1 MKKLYFLL
9 ILLFPFIL
17 LCQDNFSE
25 LDKSQMETSILYDRA
40 VKVANLLDNSSKIN
54 ATYFRQAISELG
66 QADYKS
72 NFNAHLN
79 FNSIEEEAFRNKVIP
94 IGIINS
100 KFDVIKTSVI
110 ENGLLQVNSNQKL
123 INISNDNNVFETF
136 ERVIVSP
143 LIRKH
148 KGLNASFIIDESY
161 FYSNSNK
168 SITRIQADFNN
179 NRGFIDIN
187 LNEVIAVNYQSEGD
201 KKIRFKISFSDNSIS
216 QNDAYIVLKSS
227 TADLNNFLA
236 PGDESEILPI
246 NSTLSYQGYGESS
259 AHIGTGEYKIYYD
272 TVDGV
277 LDKPIIFVDGFDPGD
292 GRTIPAM
299 FATFSSLGP
308 SGDLAALVRD
318 EGFDLIVLN
327 FPTYTS
333 SSDGSTV
340 IDGGADFIQRNA
352 YTLIELLNTI
362 NGMKVG
368 SEQNVVIGPSMGG
381 LISRYALSYMEQNT
395 LDHDT
400 RLYISFDSPH
410 LGANVPI
417 GLQYM
422 FNALANGPAPNA
434 AAQAAISGL
443 LDSPAAKQMLI
454 DHYSA
459 HMQVGS
465 AYLQD
470 PSLTLP
476 AGALNIRDSFQTEL
490 ETLGFPQNIR
500 NVSMI
505 NGSKD
510 GTVTGS
516 PGAEVINTTLNIDAT
531 NRANVNLKFTPSASQ
546 TINVTDLSVDTQ
558 ILGFWFNVFSFSA
571 AAESASY
578 DGVDSAPGGLFDMT
592 SFDDGTDPLITS
604 FVSALTITEFDFIPS
619 VSAMALEY
627 TPPGINW
634 NHVIDLGDGTPASK
648 NTIDST
654 PFVNWHMPAIN
665 EEHVALNQPNVEFA
679 LSEIILQPL
688 SAEIQDKNNIGLE
701 KNPVNNEV
709 VILTNQKLNNVSIAI
724 YNVLGKNV
732 LNTSL
737 DESEN
742 RISIP
747 ISISNGI
754 YILKLVSDKIN
765 YTTRLIVE

>member
-1 MKKLYFLL
+1 MKNFYFLI
-9 ILLFPFIL
+9 ILLFPL
-17 LCQDNFSE
+17 LIESQDSFSE
-25 LDKSQMETSILYDRA
+25 LDKSQMESSILYDRA
-40 VKVANLLDNSSKIN
+40 VKVANLLDHSSKIN

-66 QADYKS
+66 QADYDS

-79 FNSIEEEAFRNKVIP
+79 FKSIEDDAFRNNIIP
-94 IGIINS
+94 IGILNA
-100 KFDVIKTSVI
+100 KFDIIKTSVI
-110 ENGLLQVNSNQKL
+110 ENGLLQIDNNQKL
-123 INISNDNNVFETF
+123 INTSNINNIFESH
-136 ERVIVSP
+136 ERTIVSP

-148 KGLNASFIIDESY
+148 KGLSASFVIDDS
-161 FYSNSNK
+161 FIYSNNNN
-168 SITRIQADFNN
+168 SIIRIQADFND
-179 NRGFIDIN
+179 NRGFNDIN
-187 LNEVIAVNYQSEGD
+187 LNEIITVNYQNEGD
-201 KKIRFKISFSDNSIS
+201 KKLSFKITFSDYSTS

-227 TADLNNFLA
+227 TAELNNLLA

-246 NSTLSYQGYGESS
+246 NSTLSYQGFGEAS
-259 AHIGTGEYKIYYD
+259 AHVGTGEYKIYYD
-272 TVDGV
+272 TVDGI
-277 LDKPIIFVDGFDPGD
+277 LDKPILFVDGFDPGD
-292 GRTIPAM
+292 GRTIPTL
-299 FATFSSLGP
+299 FTTFSSLGP
-308 SGDLAALVRD
+308 SGDLAALVRA

-352 YTLIELLNTI
+352 FTLVELLNTI

-381 LISRYALSYMEQNT
+381 LISRYALSYMEQNS
-395 LDHDT
+395 LSHDT

-443 LDSPAAKQMLI
+443 LDSPAAKQMLV

-459 HMQVGS
+459 HMLGGS
-465 AYLQD
+465 AYEQD

-476 AGALNIRDSFQTEL
+476 AGAPNIRDAFQSEL

-510 GTVTGS
+510 GILTGS
-516 PGAEVINTTLNIDAT
+516 PGADVINTTLNIDAT
-531 NRANVNLKFTPSASQ
+531 NRASVNLKFTPSASQ
-546 TINVTDLSVDTQ
+546 TINVTNLNVETFF
-558 ILGFWFNVFSFSA
+558 IIWIPVFSFTAEATSA
-571 AAESASY
+571 TY

-604 FVSALTITEFDFIPS
+604 FVSALTITDFNFIPS

-634 NHVIDLGDGTPASK
+634 NHIIDIGEGTPASK

-654 PFVNWHMPAIN
+654 PFVNWYMPTAN
-665 EEHVALNQPNVEFA
+665 EEHVALNQSNVDFA

-688 SAEIQDKNNIGLE
+688 NTENYDQFSIGLE
-701 KNPVNNEV
+701 KNPVKNEA
-709 VILTNQKLNNVSIAI
+709 VILTNQKLNNVTITIFNILGNKIIDKNIAE
-724 YNVLGKNV
+724 
-732 LNTSL
+732 T
-737 DESEN
+737 EN

-747 ISISNGI
+747 IAISNGV
-754 YILKLVSDKIN
+754 YILKLSSGNIN

>member
-1 MKKLYFLL
+1 MKKISLLVLFCPFLL
-9 ILLFPFIL
+9 MA
-17 LCQDNFSE
+17 QDSFSE
-25 LDKSQMETSILYDRA
+25 LDKSQMESSILYDRA
-40 VKVANLLDNSSKIN
+40 VKVANLLDHSGKIN
-54 ATYFRQAISELG
+54 ATYFRQAIYELG
-66 QADYKS
+66 QADYET
-72 NFNAHLN
+72 NFDAQ
-79 FNSIEEEAFRNKVIP
+79 FDFKPIEDEAFRNNVIP
-94 IGIINS
+94 IGIINT
-100 KFDVIKTSVI
+100 KFDVITPTEI
-110 ENGLLQVNSNQKL
+110 ENGLLQVDNNQKL
-123 INISNDNNVFETF
+123 INLSNTNKIFESH
-136 ERVIVSP
+136 ERLIISP

-148 KGLNASFIIDESY
+148 SGLNTSFSIEDSFI
-161 FYSNSNK
+161 FSNSDK
-168 SITRIQADFNN
+168 SIIRIQADFND

-187 LNEVIAVNYQSEGD
+187 LNENISVSYQTAGE
-201 KKIRFKISFSDNSIS
+201 KKIRFKTTFSDNSIS
-216 QNDAYIVLKSS
+216 QNDAYIVLKAS
-227 TADLNNFLA
+227 TADLNNTLA
-236 PGDESEILPI
+236 PGDESPITAI
-246 NSTLSYQGYGESS
+246 NSTISYQGYGETN
-259 AHIGTGEYKIYYD
+259 AHVGTGEYKIYYD
-272 TVDGV
+272 TVDGI

-292 GRTIPAM
+292 GRTIPIL
-299 FATFSSLGP
+299 FSTFSSLGP
-308 SGDLAALVRD
+308 SVDLAALVRD
-318 EGFDLIVLN
+318 EGFDLVVLN

-333 SSDGSTV
+333 ISDGASV

-352 YTLIELLNTI
+352 FILVELLNTI
-362 NGMKVG
+362 NSMKVG

-381 LISRYALSYMEQNT
+381 LISRYALSYMEQNS
-395 LDHDT
+395 LSHDT

-443 LDSPAAKQMLI
+443 LDSAAAKQMLI

-459 HMQVGS
+459 HLQGGS

-470 PSLTLP
+470 PNLTIP
-476 AGALNIRDSFQTEL
+476 SGAPNFRDAFQNEL
-490 ETLGFPQNIR
+490 EALGFPQNTR

-510 GTVTGS
+510 GILTGS
-516 PGAEVINTTLNIDAT
+516 PGVNFINTTLNIDAT

-546 TINVTDLSVDTQ
+546 TTNVTDLSVDTQ

-571 AAESASY
+571 DAESETY

-604 FVSALTITEFDFIPS
+604 FVSSLTITDFDFIPS

-634 NHVIDLGDGTPASK
+634 NHIIDLGDGTPASK
-648 NTIDST
+648 DTLDST
-654 PFVNWHMPAIN
+654 PFANWYMPSAN

-679 LSEIILQPL
+679 LSEIILETL
-688 SAEIQDKNNIGLE
+688 SYESNDRINIGLE
-701 KNPVNNEV
+701 KNPVQNEII
-709 VILTNQKLNNVSIAI
+709 ILTNGKLNKVNISI
-724 YNVLGKNV
+724 YNVLGKNI
-732 LNTSL
+732 LNRA
-737 DESEN
+737 SEDFER

-747 ISISNGI
+747 ISMSNGV
-754 YILKLVSDKIN
+754 YVLKLSSHEIN

>member
-1 MKKLYFLL
+1 MKNFYFLI
-9 ILLFPFIL
+9 ILLFPL
-17 LCQDNFSE
+17 LIESQDSFSE
-25 LDKSQMETSILYDRA
+25 LDKSQMESSILYDRA
-40 VKVANLLDNSSKIN
+40 VKVANLLDHSSKIN

-66 QADYKS
+66 QAVYDS
-72 NFNAHLN
+72 NFNAHLD
-79 FNSIEEEAFRNKVIP
+79 FKSIEDDAFRNNIIP
-94 IGIINS
+94 IGILNA

-110 ENGLLQVNSNQKL
+110 ENGLLQIDNNQKL
-123 INISNDNNVFETF
+123 INTSNINNIFESH
-136 ERVIVSP
+136 ERTIVSP

-148 KGLNASFIIDESY
+148 KGLSASFVIDDS
-161 FYSNSNK
+161 FIYSNNNN
-168 SITRIQADFNN
+168 SIIRIQADFND
-179 NRGFIDIN
+179 NRGFNDIN
-187 LNEVIAVNYQSEGD
+187 LNEIITVNYQNEGD
-201 KKIRFKISFSDNSIS
+201 KKLSFKITFSDYSTS

-227 TADLNNFLA
+227 TAELNNLLA

-246 NSTLSYQGYGESS
+246 NSTLSYQGFGEAS
-259 AHIGTGEYKIYYD
+259 AHVGTGEYKIYYD
-272 TVDGV
+272 TVDGI
-277 LDKPIIFVDGFDPGD
+277 LDKPILFVDGFDPGD
-292 GRTIPAM
+292 GRTIPTL
-299 FATFSSLGP
+299 FTTFSSLGP
-308 SGDLAALVRD
+308 SGDLAALVRA

-352 YTLIELLNTI
+352 FTLVELLNTI
-362 NGMKVG
+362 NGMKIG

-381 LISRYALSYMEQNT
+381 LVSRYALSYMEQNA
-395 LDHDT
+395 LSHDT

-443 LDSPAAKQMLI
+443 LDSPAAKQMLV

-459 HMQVGS
+459 HMLGGS
-465 AYLQD
+465 AFEQD

-476 AGALNIRDSFQTEL
+476 AGAPNIRDAFQSEL

-510 GTVTGS
+510 GILTGS
-516 PGAEVINTTLNIDAT
+516 PGADVINTTLNIDAT
-531 NRANVNLKFTPSASQ
+531 NRASVNLKFTPSASQ
-546 TINVTDLSVDTQ
+546 TINVTNLNVETFF
-558 ILGFWFNVFSFSA
+558 IIWIPVFSFTAEATSA
-571 AAESASY
+571 TY

-604 FVSALTITEFDFIPS
+604 FVSALTITDFNFIPS

-634 NHVIDLGDGTPASK
+634 NHIIDIGEGTPASK

-654 PFVNWHMPAIN
+654 PFVNWYMPTAN
-665 EEHVALNQPNVEFA
+665 EEHVALNQSNVDFA

-688 SAEIQDKNNIGLE
+688 NTENYDQFSIGLE
-701 KNPVNNEV
+701 KNPVKNEA
-709 VILTNQKLNNVSIAI
+709 VILTNQKLNNVTITIFNILGNKIIDKNIAE
-724 YNVLGKNV
+724 
-732 LNTSL
+732 T
-737 DESEN
+737 EN

-747 ISISNGI
+747 IAISNGV
-754 YILKLVSDKIN
+754 YILKLSSGNIN

>member
-1 MKKLYFLL
+1 MKKFYFLI
-9 ILLFPFIL
+9 ILLFPFTL
-17 LCQDNFSE
+17 LSQDSFST
-25 LDKSQMETSILYDRA
+25 LDRSQMETSILYDRA
-40 VKVANLLDNSSKIN
+40 VKVANLLDYSNKIN

-66 QADYKS
+66 QADYDS
-72 NFNAHLN
+72 NFNAHLD
-79 FNSIEEEAFRNKVIP
+79 FKSIEDEAFRNNIIP
-94 IGIINS
+94 IGILNA

-110 ENGLLQVNSNQKL
+110 ENGLLQMDSNQRL
-123 INISNDNNVFETF
+123 INTSNTNAIFESH
-136 ERVIVSP
+136 ERSIVSP

-148 KGLNASFIIDESY
+148 NGLNASFIISDS
-161 FYSNSNK
+161 FIYSNSNK
-168 SITRIQADFNN
+168 NISRIQANFND

-187 LNEVIAVNYQSEGD
+187 LNEIITVNYQSEGD
-201 KKIRFKISFSDNSIS
+201 KKISFKITFSDNSTS
-216 QNDAYIVLKSS
+216 QNDAYIVLKTS
-227 TADLNNFLA
+227 TAELNNFLA

-246 NSTLSYQGYGESS
+246 YSTISYQGYGEAS
-259 AHIGTGEYKIYYD
+259 AHVGTGEYKIYYD

-308 SGDLAALVRD
+308 SGDLAALVRA

-352 YTLIELLNTI
+352 FTLVELLNTI

-368 SEQNVVIGPSMGG
+368 SEPNVVIGPSMGG
-381 LISRYALSYMEQNT
+381 LISRYALRYMEQNT
-395 LDHDT
+395 LTHDT

-434 AAQAAISGL
+434 AAQAAIAGL

-459 HMQVGS
+459 HLQVGS
-465 AYLQD
+465 LYVQD

-476 AGALNIRDSFQTEL
+476 AGAPNFRDAFQSEL

-510 GTVTGS
+510 GILTGS
-516 PGAEVINTTLNIDAT
+516 PGANFINTTLNIDAS
-531 NRANVNLKFTPSASQ
+531 NRADVNFKFTPSASQ
-546 TINVTDLSVDTQ
+546 TITVTDLSVETFFG
-558 ILGFWFNVFSFSA
+558 IWIPIFSFSA
-571 AAESASY
+571 EAESATY

-592 SFDDGTDPLITS
+592 SFDDGTDPLISS

-619 VSAMALEY
+619 VSAMALDY

-634 NHVIDLGDGTPASK
+634 NHIIDIGDGTPASRD
-648 NTIDST
+648 TSDST
-654 PFVNWHMPAIN
+654 PFVNWYMPTAN
-665 EEHVALNQPNVEFA
+665 EGHVALTQPNVDFA

-688 SAEIQDKNNIGLE
+688 NIINHNQFNIGLE
-701 KNPVNNEV
+701 KNPIKNEV
-709 VILTNQKLNNVSIAI
+709 VILTNQKLNNVTIRI
-724 YNVLGKNV
+724 FNILGKEIINK
-732 LNTSL
+732 NIAET
-737 DESEN
+737 EN

-747 ISISNGI
+747 LSISNGV
-754 YILKLVSDKIN
+754 YILKLTSDSIN

>member
-1 MKKLYFLL
+1 MKNFYFLI
-9 ILLFPFIL
+9 ILLFPL
-17 LCQDNFSE
+17 LIESQDSFSE

-40 VKVANLLDNSSKIN
+40 VKVANLLDHSSKIN

-66 QADYKS
+66 QAVYDS
-72 NFNAHLN
+72 NFNAHLD
-79 FNSIEEEAFRNKVIP
+79 FKSIEDDAFRNNIIP
-94 IGIINS
+94 IGILNA
-100 KFDVIKTSVI
+100 KFDIIKTSVI
-110 ENGLLQVNSNQKL
+110 ENGLLQIDNNQKL
-123 INISNDNNVFETF
+123 INTSNINNIFESH
-136 ERVIVSP
+136 ERTIVSP

-148 KGLNASFIIDESY
+148 KGLSASFVIDDS
-161 FYSNSNK
+161 FIYSNNNN
-168 SITRIQADFNN
+168 SIIRIQADFND
-179 NRGFIDIN
+179 NRGFNDIN
-187 LNEVIAVNYQSEGD
+187 LNEIITVNYQTEGD
-201 KKIRFKISFSDNSIS
+201 KKLSFKITFSDNSTS

-227 TADLNNFLA
+227 TAELNNLLA

-246 NSTLSYQGYGESS
+246 NSTLSYQGFGEAS
-259 AHIGTGEYKIYYD
+259 AHVGTGEYKIYYD
-272 TVDGV
+272 TVDGI
-277 LDKPIIFVDGFDPGD
+277 LDKPILFVDGFDPGD
-292 GRTIPAM
+292 GRTIPTL
-299 FATFSSLGP
+299 FTTFSSLGP
-308 SGDLAALVRD
+308 SGDLAALVRA

-352 YTLIELLNTI
+352 FTLVELLNTI

-381 LISRYALSYMEQNT
+381 LVSRYALSYMEQNA
-395 LDHDT
+395 LSHDT

-422 FNALANGPAPNA
+422 FNALANGPVPNA

-443 LDSPAAKQMLI
+443 LDSPAAKQMLV

-459 HMQVGS
+459 HIQGGS

-476 AGALNIRDSFQTEL
+476 AGAPNIRDAFQSEL

-510 GTVTGS
+510 GILTGS
-516 PGAEVINTTLNIDAT
+516 PGADVINTTLNIDAT
-531 NRANVNLKFTPSASQ
+531 NRASVNLKFTPSASQ
-546 TINVTDLSVDTQ
+546 TINVTNLNVETFF
-558 ILGFWFNVFSFSA
+558 IIWIPVFSFTAEATSA
-571 AAESASY
+571 TY

-604 FVSALTITEFDFIPS
+604 FVSALTITDFNFIPS

-634 NHVIDLGDGTPASK
+634 NHIIDIGEGTPASK

-654 PFVNWHMPAIN
+654 PFVNWYMPTAN
-665 EEHVALNQPNVEFA
+665 EEHVALNQSNVDFA

-688 SAEIQDKNNIGLE
+688 NTENYDQFSIGLE
-701 KNPVNNEV
+701 KNPVKNEA
-709 VILTNQKLNNVSIAI
+709 VILTNQKLNNVTITIFNILGNKIIDKNIAE
-724 YNVLGKNV
+724 
-732 LNTSL
+732 T
-737 DESEN
+737 EN

-747 ISISNGI
+747 IAISNGV
-754 YILKLVSDKIN
+754 YILKLSSGNIN